1 MPTVDTSTAQTTD
14 TPIKQA
20 DPAVKSF
27 GATPKKSSLAVN
39 SIGEAKVSTP
49 LKLNSEGTAV
59 AQAPKP
65 APKKAVA
72 KAAATV
78 AETTTEETA
87 DDEPAPVKIPVKLQ
101 GKSTDDLIA
110 MYTNLESVKGRMA
123 NEVGQLR
130 AVIDELLSARAV
142 DTTPKGKTKKAVDT
156 DEPVTSDKLLSDPD
170 NVISDK
176 ARKAVK
182 KDLDDTSD
190 RVSKL
195 EYAKEKDSFERDF
208 PAYAETMTD
217 EDFLGFI
224 QKSPYRTALAKAAYE
239 GSFPAAREL
248 FGLYGEIQSVRAP
261 KTKKVEEAD
270 TDAATTVRPGASG
283 PATKPAKQA
292 IAKSQKKTWTKKEIR
307 KLFMTNRASYTRQFD
322 EIKLAYREKRVV
334 E

>member
-130 AVIDELLSARAV
+130 AVIDELLSARA
-142 DTTPKGKTKKAVDT
+142 TA
-156 DEPVTSDKLLSDPD
+156 
-170 NVISDK
+170 
-176 ARKAVK
+176 
-182 KDLDDTSD
+182 
-190 RVSKL
+190 
-195 EYAKEKDSFERDF
+195 SF
-208 PAYAETMTD
+208 
-217 EDFLGFI
+217 
-224 QKSPYRTALAKAAYE
+224 
-239 GSFPAAREL
+239 
-248 FGLYGEIQSVRAP
+248 
-261 KTKKVEEAD
+261 
-270 TDAATTVRPGASG
+270 
-283 PATKPAKQA
+283 
-292 IAKSQKKTWTKKEIR
+292 
-307 KLFMTNRASYTRQFD
+307 
-322 EIKLAYREKRVV
+322 
-334 E
+334 